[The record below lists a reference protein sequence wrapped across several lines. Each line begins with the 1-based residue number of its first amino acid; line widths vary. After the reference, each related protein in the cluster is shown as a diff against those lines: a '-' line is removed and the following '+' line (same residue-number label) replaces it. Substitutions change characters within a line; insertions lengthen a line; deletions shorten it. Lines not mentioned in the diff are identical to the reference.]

1 MKSELL
7 IYPSCFRSLW
17 SFSSKQFLYIIL
29 ITIFSTTVAT
39 AGDTL
44 QSEDQITLSLERV
57 PLKKVFDAIE
67 EQTGVALMYDLS
79 VVDDKVI
86 VSIEVH
92 DADIKVVFDV
102 LFKEKPLQWSR
113 RGNVIRIIRKPEVKV
128 VPRIGKRYGSLESD
142 FYHKHFMQI
151 DTLYGTIADHNGE
164 PLIGVNIQVKGTTK
178 GTATDFNGNF
188 QLENVDENAV
198 LVLSYIGYQTME
210 VPVEGSGR
218 MNITLAEDSETLQE
232 VVVIGFGEKKVKDL
246 TGSIST
252 VGSEVIEKIGMISP
266 QFALQ
271 GNTTGVRVINASG
284 DPNEAPQIF
293 VRGIGTWNGDSQP
306 LYVIDGQ
313 IIEPPRSGN
322 EDVISGFN
330 LSTPP
335 NLFNLINPSDIESI
349 SVLKDAS
356 AAAIYGSRAANGVVL
371 ITTKT
376 GRSEVPIIELNSNFG
391 IQNIP
396 TYSLLETQ
404 QFIDL
409 AHEMYANSNN
419 PDVNIEEDLYGRLE
433 PFEANRLT
441 SFNPQ
446 FDPQSPFYISDRT
459 TYDWQ
464 DELVNRNAFRQNYDM
479 KVSGAT
485 DRIDYYVSA
494 GMSDQEGVMYGDEIR
509 RYTGAVNLNM
519 DVTNWIKLG
528 VNYKYTHQKS
538 LLNGSQ
544 LQEISDVSPWQ
555 PLRDPN
561 SEDGYARVLDPYRF
575 GDTWQ
580 GIKIY
585 GQGSNSNA
593 LAIAD
598 INTNSFKIERNLG
611 QFYAEISPF
620 ESLTLRGSLNLDY
633 TKQDR
638 YSLNLFSLTGYFN
651 PVGQDPATVAP
662 NAPNS
667 QGSMSHRINNILNFQ
682 TDFTIIYDKVFAGKH
697 NLNLTAAVQDQRH
710 KMENMDFQGQ
720 NLTSLNDDPFLN
732 GYSGDLSN
740 NNSFYGW
747 YRRFWFGMVG
757 RASYNF
763 DSRYYLDVSY
773 RRDASNGFD
782 DDYRWGNFYAFSGA
796 WRISDEP
803 FFNID
808 AIDDLK
814 IRGGWGEA
822 GNDQAAVGRY
832 AFLSRATG
840 GLSSY
845 RWGSGNGDP
854 IGIQSFGTL
863 VADFPNPELSWEV
876 SATTNVGFDAF
887 LLNYKLNVTAE
898 WYNRVTKG
906 ILQTVNLPISVG
918 TNNPL
923 FNIGEME
930 NKGVDLVVGYQD
942 RAGDFNFGVSGNIS
956 FVRNTVTKLYQGQ
969 PLSLSGFER
978 ADAVRVEEGRS
989 VGVIWGYK
997 LGGIFQSQAEID
1009 AYFAEMPDNNISNV
1023 DYVQPGDMYFLDV
1036 QGDPTEEERFY
1047 SKSPDGKI
1055 NSNDQT
1061 EIGNTIPGYTY
1072 GANLNL
1078 GWKGIDV
1085 SMSFYGEGDV
1095 EKYNEAR
1102 RIYESMSGA
1111 GTNYYTS
1118 VLDRWTPSNTET
1130 DMPRAII
1137 GDPAGNNRFSTR
1149 WVESSA
1155 FFRLNNWQ
1163 LGYTLPASVLNMLD
1177 NKVRSLRLY
1186 VGGQNNIY
1194 VHRWGA
1200 LDPVNDAYPLPRVYT
1215 AGLNIKF

>member
-1 MKSELL
+1 MKLSVLVL
-7 IYPSCFRSLW
+7 
-17 SFSSKQFLYIIL
+17 
-29 ITIFSTTVAT
+29 FSTFL
-39 AGDTL
+39 TL
-44 QSEDQITLSLERV
+44 HANGSYSQENPLSLEMDNVTVER
-57 PLKKVFDAIE
+57 LLETIE
-67 EQTGVALMYDLS
+67 SNSEFKFVYRIKDVDLQR
-79 VVDDKVI
+79 K
-86 VSIEVH
+86 VSIHVE
-92 DADIKVVFDV
+92 KVPIDQILEY
-102 LFKEKPLQWSR
+102 LFKDSKTSYKIMDRQVFLVRRVKAGRSTPVQLLQTEF
-113 RGNVIRIIRKPEVKV
+113 GYKRIIPF
-128 VPRIGKRYGSLESD
+128 LA
-142 FYHKHFMQI
+142 
-151 DTLYGTIADHNGE
+151 DTIRGTITDQSGE
-164 PLIGVNIQVKGTTK
+164 PLIGVNIQVQGTTK
-178 GTATDFNGNF
+178 GTATDYNGEF
-188 QLENVDENAV
+188 VLENINENAI
-198 LVLSYIGYQTME
+198 LVISYIGYQSQE
-210 VPVEGSGR
+210 VPVSLDGS
-218 MNITLAEDSETLQE
+218 MNITLSEDSETLEE
-232 VVVIGFGEKKVKDL
+232 VVVIGFGEKKKKDL

-252 VGSEVIEKIGMISP
+252 VGAEVIEKIGSISP

-313 IIEPPRSGN
+313 IIEPPRAGN

-335 NLFNLINPSDIESI
+335 NLFNLINPNDIESI

-371 ITTKT
+371 ITTKR
-376 GRSEVPIIELNSNFG
+376 GRSEVPIVEMNSNFG

-396 TYSLLETQ
+396 TYDLLNTQ
-404 QFIDL
+404 QFVDL
-409 AHEMYANSNN
+409 SHEMYNNSNN

-433 PFEANRLT
+433 PSDANRLT

-446 FDPQSPFYISDRT
+446 FDPQSPYYISDRT

-464 DELVNRNAFRQNYDM
+464 DELVNKNAFQQDYDV

-485 DRIDYYVSA
+485 DRLDYYISG
-494 GMSDQEGVMYGDEIR
+494 GMSDRLGVMYGDEMR
-509 RYTGAVNLNM
+509 RYTGAINVNV
-519 DVTNWIKLG
+519 DVTDWARLG
-528 VNYKYTHQKS
+528 VNYKYTHQRS

-544 LQEISDVSPWQ
+544 LQEIADVSPWQ

-561 SEDGYARVLDPYRF
+561 DPEGYARVLDPYLF

-580 GIKIY
+580 GIKKY
-585 GQGSNSNA
+585 GQGSNVNF
-593 LAIAD
+593 LAYAD
-598 INTNSFKIERNLG
+598 INTSAFTIKRNLG

-620 ESLTLRGSLNLDY
+620 KSLTFRGSLNLDY
-633 TKQDR
+633 TNQDR
-638 YSLNLFSLTGYFN
+638 FGLDIFSRNSFFN
-651 PVGQDPATVAP
+651 PAAIDPRTHAP

-667 QGSMSHRINNILNFQ
+667 EGDMSHRINNIFNFQ
-682 TDFTIIYDKVFAGKH
+682 TDFTAIYDKVFANKH
-697 NLNLTAAVQDQRH
+697 YVNITAAVQDQRH
-710 KMENMDFQGQ
+710 RVENSDFSGN
-720 NLTSLNDDPFLN
+720 NLININDNPFLT

-747 YRRFWFGMVG
+747 TQRFWFGMVG
-757 RASYNF
+757 RVSYNF

-782 DDYRWGNFYAFSGA
+782 DDYRWGNFYALSGA

-803 FFNID
+803 FFNIES
-808 AIDDLK
+808 IDDMK
-814 IRGGWGEA
+814 IRGGWGQA

-832 AFLSRATG
+832 AFLSRAAG

-845 RWGSGNGDP
+845 RFGSGNGDP
-854 IGIQSFGTL
+854 IGRQVFGAL

-876 SATTNVGFDAF
+876 STTTNIGFDA
-887 LLNYKLNVTAE
+887 LLFDYRLNITAE
-898 WYNRVTKG
+898 WYNRVTSG

-930 NKGVDLVVGYQD
+930 NKGVDIIVGYQD
-942 RAGDFNFGVSGNIS
+942 KVGDFHYGVTGNIS
-956 FVRNTVTKLYQGQ
+956 FVQNTVTKLYQGQ

-978 ADAVRVEEGRS
+978 PDAVRVEEGRS

-1009 AYFAEMPDNNISNV
+1009 AYFAEMEDSNIGNL

-1036 QGDPTEEERFY
+1036 QGDPTDDEPFY
-1047 SKSPDGKI
+1047 SLTPDGKI

-1061 EIGNTIPGYTY
+1061 EIGKTIPGYTY
-1072 GANLNL
+1072 GLGVNL
-1078 GWKGIDV
+1078 GWRGVDV
-1085 SMSFYGEGDV
+1085 SMNFYGEGDV
-1095 EKYNEAR
+1095 DKYNVAR
-1102 RIYESMSGA
+1102 RRFESMSGA
-1111 GTNYYTS
+1111 GTNYFSS

-1130 DMPRAII
+1130 DMPRAIV
-1137 GDPAGNNRFSTR
+1137 GDPAGNNRFSSR
-1149 WVESSA
+1149 WVESAA

-1163 LGYTLPASVLNMLD
+1163 VGYTLPPAVMNMLD

-1186 VGGQNNIY
+1186 VGGQNNLY
-1194 VHRWGA
+1194 LHKWGA
-1200 LDPVNDAYPLPRVYT
+1200 LDPVNDAIPLPKVFSV
-1215 AGLNIKF
+1215 GLNIKF